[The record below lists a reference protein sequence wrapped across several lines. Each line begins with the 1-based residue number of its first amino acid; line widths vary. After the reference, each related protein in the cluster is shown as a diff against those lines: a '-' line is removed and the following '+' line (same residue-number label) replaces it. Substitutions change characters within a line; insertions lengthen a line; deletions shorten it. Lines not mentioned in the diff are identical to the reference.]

1 MNKLSLLDVLPEGY
15 EKKYQPFIYNS
26 ASFLEANSQL
36 PQIHFYW
43 VSEQSKQAYAHIAFN
58 FESSTVYSPFKAPF
72 GGIEVSSLLNEAE
85 LQDFLSNVEN
95 TLQNKQ
101 IDQVNIHQCP
111 ESYQKNDIAARVL
124 KQQGYTMFRE
134 RVYHGIPINGVQ
146 LKEQMTSM
154 QQRRLRKCE
163 KAGFEFRKVPESDMA
178 EVFKQIH
185 HWRELNQ
192 KPLSLSWA
200 DFENSQNKNPNTYL
214 CFGVYDKHLI
224 AATIV
229 VKVNDQAIYH
239 FFPASDERYNQY
251 SPMVML
257 VNGIYEWG
265 QVHDFKLLDLGT
277 SYLQNEVNQ
286 SLVSFKERLGGR
298 KSLALS
304 WRKTLS

>member
-1 MNKLSLLDVLPEGY
+1 MNMRLLDMLPEGY
-15 EKKYQPFIYNS
+15 KERYQPFIYNS
-26 ASFLEANSQL
+26 TSFLETNSQL
-36 PQIHFYW
+36 PQKHFYW

-58 FESSTVYSPFKAPF
+58 FESDTVYSPFKAPF
-72 GGIEVSSLLNEAE
+72 GGIEVSSSLNEVE
-85 LQDFLSNVEN
+85 LLDFLSNVEN
-95 TLQNKQ
+95 TLQNMQ

-111 ESYQKNDIAARVL
+111 ESYQKNDLAVRVL
-124 KQQGYTMFRE
+124 EQRGYTMTKE

-146 LKEQMTSM
+146 LKERMTSM

-163 KAGFEFRKVPESDMA
+163 NAGFEFRKIPESDMA

-200 DFENSQNKNPNTYL
+200 DLENSRNKNPHTYS
-214 CFGVYDKHLI
+214 CFGVYDQHLI

-229 VKVNDQAIYH
+229 VKVNDQVLYH
-239 FFPASDERYNQY
+239 FFPASDRQYNQY

-265 QVHDFKLLDLGT
+265 QTHNFKLLDLGT
-277 SYLQNEVNQ
+277 SYIQKEVNQ
-286 SLVSFKERLGGR
+286 SLASFKERLGGR